1 MNNLNQQHIGSNP
14 VNHSPLEPWPGGAV
28 AFPLAI
34 QSFIAKP
41 LYGPQSKWPRDS
53 GNVFPFAGY
62 PDKCGDFD
70 EKNKLL
76 LNYNKLQ
83 HAFNMYHF
91 QRNKKI
97 MNFTFFINKLSA

>member
-1 MNNLNQQHIGSNP
+1 MAVSLSGVATAMP
-14 VNHSPLEPWPGGAV
+14 VRLLAGAEK
-28 AFPLAI
+28 
-34 QSFIAKP
+34 S
-41 LYGPQSKWPRDS
+41 SKGCR
-53 GNVFPFAGY
+53 NCKAGY

-97 MNFTFFINKLSA
+97 MNFTFFINTLSA